1 MRRRCHAVRA
11 AGPIYRNPGSR
22 FTAESR
28 SAQARNPS
36 HFGPGPKSRVHQ
48 AATAAAVVAAA
59 PRAGAGP
66 TAARAV
72 VGVPGPD
79 ATRVAAGRPARQEVA
94 VLAQGRR
101 ATLAHLGRRVRP
113 ARQEVAVLAQ
123 GRRATLAHLG
133 RREVAVLAEGRRDC
147 PARPA
152 HRPAPEDT
160 AGGQREPARAP
171 TPLLIP

>member
-11 AGPIYRNPGSR
+11 AGPIYLKPGSR

-101 ATLAHLGRRVRP
+101 ATLAHLGRR
-113 ARQEVAVLAQ
+113 
-123 GRRATLAHLG
+123 
-133 RREVAVLAEGRRDC
+133 EVAVLAEGRRDC